1 MVKILVGALLV
12 LTAVNTMAR
21 NMYIYK
27 DKDGNVVTVN
37 VNPSS
42 SPRKLNRATSNKAI
56 KTTVESGKE
65 SATSNPTINYKRYE
79 IEDEK
84 TAAEVRRAI
93 DNLSKYSEEK
103 EVKSGD
109 SSIDSD

>member
-12 LTAVNTMAR
+12 LTAAHAVAG

-27 DKDGNVVTVN
+27 DKDGKVLAVN

-42 SPRKLNRATSNKAI
+42 SPKKLNRDTSNKAI
-56 KTTVESGKE
+56 KTTVEKGKE
-65 SATSNPTINYKRYE
+65 NAISNPTINYKRYE
-79 IEDEK
+79 IEDEE
-84 TAAEVRRAI
+84 TAAEISRAI
-93 DNLSKYSEEK
+93 DNLSKYSKKE

-109 SSIDSD
+109 NSID